1 MTENLRFVGQ
11 RLKVYMQIRG
21 LTLTGVARMSQF
33 SIKELD
39 GMIDGEYYPVSRL
52 MVLLALF
59 DDLNPNWLL
68 SGQEPMLLRGAI
80 PVKRE
85 LVDDIAAR
93 ETLRRHGIIPLKAD
107 PGLGQRVAALE
118 IELTE
123 LRALVADLAARR
135 SRKKAQ

>member
-1 MTENLRFVGQ
+1 MTENLRLVGQ
-11 RLKVYMQIRG
+11 RLKAYMQIRG

-33 SIKELD
+33 SVQELD
-39 GMIDGEYYPVSRL
+39 AMIDGGSYPVSRL

-59 DDLNPNWLL
+59 DDLNPRWLL
-68 SGQEPMLLRGAI
+68 NGEEPMLLRGAI

-85 LVDDIAAR
+85 LADDIEAR
-93 ETLRRHGIIPLKAD
+93 EVLRRHAIVPLKVD

-123 LRALVADLAARR
+123 LRGRVAALTARAA
-135 SRKKAQ
+135 RKKAR